1 MSLKRWSSPP
11 GFIRSILK
19 AGIKKGE
26 DTAARLDKLE
36 IPTKTF
42 SYVKTFLISMGGSA
56 TAIGAIAKILRW
68 F

>member
-42 SYVKTFLISMGGSA
+42 SYMGGSA